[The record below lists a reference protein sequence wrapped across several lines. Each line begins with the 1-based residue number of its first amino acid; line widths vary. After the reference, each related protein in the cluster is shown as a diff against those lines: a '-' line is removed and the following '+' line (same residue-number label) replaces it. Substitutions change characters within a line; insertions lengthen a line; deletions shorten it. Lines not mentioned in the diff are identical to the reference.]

1 MEIDKLR
8 LCQGSSWRGLGLPKI
23 CGYNFASPFFS
34 RPDMTANI
42 WNFCLSNLIAISLSW
57 HQTHLNFV
65 ILDCFLLCRNQR
77 YILYIYGLCDLE
89 FFFIILTS
97 KTYGPDA
104 GLNWMTEWVE
114 LGLWMTECELH
125 LESSMGQGSCI
136 NHCECRCGPFNLWLQ
151 VIWSIGKQ
159 VLQNIPADWTLKDS
173 CEI

>member
-65 ILDCFLLCRNQR
+65 ILNCFYYAEIKDIWTLWFNIFFHYPDINDIWTRCR
-77 YILYIYGLCDLE
+77 
-89 FFFIILTS
+89 
-97 KTYGPDA
+97 
-104 GLNWMTEWVE
+104 VE
-114 LGLWMTECELH
+114 LDLWMTEYELH

-136 NHCECRCGPFNLWLQ
+136 NHCECRCGPFNPWLQ
-151 VIWSIGKQ
+151 VIWSTGKRA
-159 VLQNIPADWTLKDS
+159 LQNIPTDWTLKDS
-173 CEI
+173 CKI